1 MANRATKSCG
11 QRSPGSI
18 PTVSPH
24 TSASTSVWR
33 TYIEAGADMFLM
45 PSRFEPCGLNQM
57 YSLRYGT
64 VPIVRATGGLEDT
77 VDDDDSATGTGTG
90 FKFGDYTP
98 VALVQ
103 AVRRA
108 VRLYADA
115 AAWKAMQLA
124 GMREDHS
131 WDVSA
136 REYVKVYRS
145 ATARSVRRRP
155 LPVED
160 GRRG

>member
-1 MANRATKSCG
+1 
-11 QRSPGSI
+11 
-18 PTVSPH
+18 
-24 TSASTSVWR
+24 
-33 TYIEAGADMFLM
+33 M

-77 VDDDDSATGTGTG
+77 VDDYDSATGSGTG
-90 FKFGDYTP
+90 FKFRDYTP
-98 VALVQ
+98 AALVQ
-103 AVRRA
+103 VVRRCME
-108 VRLYADA
+108 LYTDA
-115 AAWKAMQLA
+115 AAWKKVQLA

-145 ATARSVRRRP
+145 AIGAISSP
-155 LPVED
+155 APAAS
-160 GRRG
+160 